1 MESYEL
7 WLRKY
12 ENQFFARVSKVLIW
26 SFLMMSTALAMRYYG
41 NLSAV
46 DCLFTVAALHVLY
59 LPIAVSNYKILR
71 SEKHAAFIF
80 MCLGEAIFLG
90 FFVYGLSYETEF
102 SEIFHNAG
110 WATLELTAV
119 PMARESKY
127 ARFMKLQPLLLWF
140 LSRFYRNQSIN
151 INVIGPYLALAFTL
165 YGISFAQSNIM
176 KMLKRVY
183 RSHMKAKVDGAR
195 FKRIIERLPDSVII
209 LGKDWEISF
218 INESAQ
224 VLSGTSDPAS
234 VKNFLRRLKYCEHSR
249 EYTEGAN
256 VCNDIFSDIL
266 HFSKRE
272 GDRNTIFGLISTSDR
287 LYQWSGSK
295 FNWHNIPYVVLSARD
310 ITSILTLEHF
320 KAENKY
326 KTAMLRV
333 VSHELR
339 TTSIAMMSFTEQA
352 MEEEDSLS
360 SKTKCKLHMVK
371 VCSKMMLNLIHSLVD
386 YSQIVTGTFSLSK
399 KMFSISEIL
408 HECYLMIKTQCEKKK
423 IGLKLMIDPRLPVNA
438 FNDSNRISQVLTN
451 LLMNAIK

>member
-1 MESYEL
+1 
-7 WLRKY
+7 
-12 ENQFFARVSKVLIW
+12 
-26 SFLMMSTALAMRYYG
+26 
-41 NLSAV
+41 
-46 DCLFTVAALHVLY
+46 
-59 LPIAVSNYKILR
+59 
-71 SEKHAAFIF
+71 
-80 MCLGEAIFLG
+80 
-90 FFVYGLSYETEF
+90 
-102 SEIFHNAG
+102 
-110 WATLELTAV
+110 
-119 PMARESKY
+119 
-127 ARFMKLQPLLLWF
+127 
-140 LSRFYRNQSIN
+140 
-151 INVIGPYLALAFTL
+151 
-165 YGISFAQSNIM
+165 
-176 KMLKRVY
+176 
-183 RSHMKAKVDGAR
+183 
-195 FKRIIERLPDSVII
+195 
-209 LGKDWEISF
+209 
-218 INESAQ
+218 
-224 VLSGTSDPAS
+224 
-234 VKNFLRRLKYCEHSR
+234 
-249 EYTEGAN
+249 
-256 VCNDIFSDIL
+256 
-266 HFSKRE
+266 
-272 GDRNTIFGLISTSDR
+272 LISTSDR